1 MKKFAKKILALSVCS
16 ALVGTTVHAASYEVI
31 DKGAADTH
39 KYTFAIQENNLGEM
53 VISGT
58 QAYNFSVQY
67 EFLDEDDF
75 DSIVALASLSHEFTL
90 VYDDIEDEE
99 ALRAGT
105 PTENDSFWAL
115 SYIISLSSNL
125 AYQKYGDVAAL
136 LNTGDVSEEFSIFD
150 TDFDGEQTS
159 VSSELTRSTVD
170 FVNGITDNG
179 WIYGSAS
186 APYLPVEI
194 VDDQDSEDTS
204 DDTSINYWL
213 REFSTRGFYSLDRG
227 NTIIP
232 LIAPES
238 TYGGVSVVSDINE
251 SGVAIGYAS
260 TSISEDAV
268 EFIDESCSTEE
279 QLEELP
285 FDVCLDL
292 VLTNN
297 NLTLD
302 NLYSTEAFK
311 WTINSNGEIENSETL
326 GYLVTPHE
334 DDTRELQSVAQAIN
348 DSGVV
353 VGYSHGWY
361 DNDVVTPDEFETRST
376 YAVVFNNNRVVD
388 INTDHE
394 TYFSS
399 RATDINNDDIVVG
412 YLSQT
417 VSGSTRSVFYYAD
430 VSNLDNIEAVLPDLF
445 FTGSSTIP
453 RSINENGFVVGSAE
467 VETDITTDG
476 SSRRTHGFMYDI
488 GSDNFIDLNSYLE
501 CDSEY
506 TIIDA
511 QSINESNEISATALI
526 RINARDYFGNELID
540 DTDGSPITE
549 EVVRAVRLQPIA
561 NGIIEDCSADEEVLE
576 RQGASF
582 GLFTPLVL
590 LLIGFRRR
598 FR

>member
-16 ALVGTTVHAASYEVI
+16 ALVGTTVHAATYEVI

-39 KYTFAIQENNLGEM
+39 KYTFAIQENNLGEA

-75 DSIVALASLSHEFTL
+75 DSIVAIANLSHDFTL
-90 VYDDIEDEE
+90 LYDDIEDEE

-115 SYIISLSSNL
+115 SYLISLNSNL
-125 AYQKYGDVAAL
+125 TYQKYGDVAAL
-136 LNTGDVSEEFSIFD
+136 INLGDTSEEFSIFD
-150 TDFDGEQTS
+150 TNFEGEPTT
-159 VSSELTRSTVD
+159 VSSELTRSTID

-179 WIYGSAS
+179 WVYGSAS

-194 VDDQDSEDTS
+194 IDDQDSEDTS
-204 DDTSINYWL
+204 DDISTNYWL
-213 REFSTRGFYSLDRG
+213 RDFTTRGFYSLDRG

-238 TYGGVSVVSDINE
+238 TYGGVSVVSDISE
-251 SGVAIGYAS
+251 SGIAIGYAS
-260 TSISEDAV
+260 TSISEEV
-268 EFIDESCSTEE
+268 IEFIDSNCSTEE
-279 QLEELP
+279 QLEEIP

-292 VLTNN
+292 VLNN
-297 NLTLD
+297 NGLSLD

-311 WTINSNGEIENSETL
+311 WTINSSGEIENSETL
-326 GYLVTPHE
+326 GFLITPHE

-353 VGYSHGWY
+353 VGYSQGWFN
-361 DNDVVTPDEFETRST
+361 NDVVDPDEFEIKST
-376 YAVVFNNNRVVD
+376 YAAVFKNDRVVD
-388 INTDHE
+388 INTDHR

-399 RATDINNDDIVVG
+399 RAADINNNDIVVG
-412 YLSQT
+412 HLSQT
-417 VSGSTRSVFYYAD
+417 INGSTRSVFYYAD
-430 VSNLDNIEAVLPDLF
+430 VSNLDNIEAVLPDVF

-453 RSINENGFVVGSAE
+453 RSINESGFVVGSAE

-476 SSRRTHGFMYDI
+476 SLRRTNGFIYDI
-488 GSDNFIDLNSYLE
+488 SSDNFINLNSYLP

-526 RINARDYFGNELID
+526 RINARDFIGNELID
-540 DTDGSPITE
+540 QVNGSPITE
-549 EVVRAVRLQPIA
+549 EVVRAVRLQPIE
-561 NGIIEDCSADEEVLE
+561 NGIIEDCSSEEDFLE

-598 FR
+598 FK